1 MQITHNFTI
10 GFTDIDKSNK
20 ATNKAILNFLEN
32 TAGIHS
38 SLVGQGLKDIYKNNM
53 SWLVLAW
60 KLKIIKRP
68 EYNDTIQIKTWS
80 KNHDKLYAYRNFE
93 ILDSNNEIIGVA
105 SSKWLCVNPSDLKII
120 KLTDEILCGYESE
133 DISVLDDETNYKL
146 DIPTEYLNKC
156 EYKITKNML
165 DIYDHVHNTFYLD
178 FVEEVIPEELSANE
192 FSNIE
197 IMYKKQILGKG
208 NVQVFYSK
216 IEEDHYIVI
225 KSEDEK
231 ILHTI
236 IKMK

>member
-20 ATNKAILNFLEN
+20 VTNKAILNFLEN

-38 SLVGQGLKDIYKNNM
+38 SLVGQGLKDIPKTNTT
-53 SWLVLAW
+53 WLLLAW
-60 KLKIIKRP
+60 KLNLLERP

-93 ILDSNNEIIGVA
+93 ILNSDNEIIGVA

-120 KLTDEILCGYESE
+120 KLTDEILEKYESE
-133 DISVLDDETNYKL
+133 NISVLEDENNYKL
-146 DIPTEYLNKC
+146 NAPNEYLNKC

-165 DIYDHVHNTFYLD
+165 DMYNHVHNTFYLD
-178 FVEEVIPEELSANE
+178 FVEEVLPEECFMKE
-192 FSNIE
+192 FSELE
-197 IMYKKQILGKG
+197 IMYKKQILGNE
-208 NVQVFYSK
+208 NVKVFYSK
-216 IEEDHYIVI
+216 QEEEHYIVI
-225 KSEDEK
+225 KSEDENT
-231 ILHTI
+231 LHAI

>member
-10 GFTDIDKSNK
+10 GFTDINKSNK

-38 SLVGQGLKDIYKNNM
+38 SLVGQGLKEIYINNM

-93 ILDSNNEIIGVA
+93 ILDSNNEVIGVA

-120 KLTDEILCGYESE
+120 KLTDEILSRYESE
-133 DISVLDDETNYKL
+133 DISVLDDEINYKL

-178 FVEEVIPEELSANE
+178 FVEEVIPEELSSIE

-231 ILHTI
+231 TLHTI